1 MKNKVTG
8 CVKNNRYVSIQRNV
22 CQIKCIWFVIELQM
36 PENTNFGICCFYTQI
51 RNSHLFQANVGSFLL
66 IYGPSIAFSI

>member
-8 CVKNNRYVSIQRNV
+8 CVKNNRYVSIQI

-36 PENTNFGICCFYTQI
+36 PESTDLGICCFYIQI
-51 RNSHLFQANVGSFLL
+51 RNSHLFQAVVGSFLL